1 MNMVI
6 GLSVFIGV
14 SVVISR
20 DVFILIPLVLT
31 VGEPVMIN
39 HANEKK
45 IICRIILTMGAFF
58 QIILFMDK
66 TFKLL
71 YTIMT
76 WL

>member
-14 SVVISR
+14 SVIISR

-39 HANEKK
+39 QANEKK
-45 IICRIILTMGAFF
+45 IIFCIILTIGEPFF
-58 QIILFMDK
+58 RLFYLWI
-66 TFKLL
+66 KLL
-71 YTIMT
+71 NYYT
-76 WL
+76 LL